1 MQCSYN
7 TLFLQAMDTA
17 WNPEDHWTHKRILK
31 EIQFSWVQTRVRTEK
46 NGNRQYRKILMN
58 FSCVKMEKQASH

>member
-46 NGNRQYRKILMN
+46 
-58 FSCVKMEKQASH
+58 MEIGSIDRF